1 MLCWGL
7 LGNFFIWSAG
17 VQEHKNA
24 LTFSAWEVSV
34 PSGSKRKNTA
44 CSTIIQMSC
53 ERSCVPV
60 DPFGMTPLVTTRP
73 SSVRDLHVLHPKLG
87 RLPIIVRYFTPP
99 IHWDCGAGNGMRK
112 PTTPKGAGAL
122 GHKEFSAV
130 LALPRSPAA
139 RWVMGFLIIPH
150 KYKPGG

>member
-53 ERSCVPV
+53 ERSCGSFWD
-60 DPFGMTPLVTTRP
+60 DPTCDHKAVKCPRP
-73 SSVRDLHVLHPKLG
+73 PCPPPETGASPNHSEVLHSSHSLGLWSRKWDEEAHHPQRSRSPWAQGVFRCVSAAKKPCSSVGD
-87 RLPIIVRYFTPP
+87 
-99 IHWDCGAGNGMRK
+99 
-112 PTTPKGAGAL
+112 
-122 GHKEFSAV
+122 
-130 LALPRSPAA
+130 
-139 RWVMGFLIIPH
+139 GFPNNSS
-150 KYKPGG
+150 